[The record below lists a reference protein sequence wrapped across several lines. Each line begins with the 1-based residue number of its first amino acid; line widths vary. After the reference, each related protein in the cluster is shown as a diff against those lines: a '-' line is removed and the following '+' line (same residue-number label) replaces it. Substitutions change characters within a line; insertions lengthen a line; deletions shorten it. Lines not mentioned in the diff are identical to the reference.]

1 VRRAGC
7 GVRGATCGSDA
18 DAIPHPGALNM
29 EVLSC
34 AAVGFHVRVVLQRSA
49 ACAVLLLVGGATARG
64 QSASFQDLASELAAK
79 IAAVVSP
86 GGAVLVTSIPVDAA
100 DEAPLQQVVRE
111 VARVLTAR
119 GDRLVASEAAAVVVA
134 VGCTTNLR
142 ERVCLAEVRRSE
154 TRQVVSASK
163 AHDGRTSGDADPT
176 LALEAAPLF
185 AQRAAILDVAPLGDR
200 LLVLDPAAITLYRRA
215 DDGWQRVESRAIGP
229 ARVWPRDVRGRLRAS
244 GSAIEA
250 FLPGAVCRGPV
261 DLSLLTCVDEREPW
275 PLAVD
280 NAGIDA
286 ARNYFQTPEGVSF
299 VGAAALGADGDARW
313 ALADLSGTL
322 ILMDERRKPLG
333 AIGSSDDV
341 AGLTARC
348 RPGAYLLASSR
359 LAGADTE
366 TLRLLRVVGRH
377 LLTAAT
383 PLVMPGRLTALWAA
397 PGASVATVIAHD
409 AGAGRYE
416 AFQVSISCA
425 R

>member
-1 VRRAGC
+1 
-7 GVRGATCGSDA
+7 
-18 DAIPHPGALNM
+18 M

-34 AAVGFHVRVVLQRSA
+34 AAVGFHGRAPFPRTA
-49 ACAVLLLVGGATARG
+49 ACGVLILLGGATVRG
-64 QSASFQDLASELAAK
+64 QRASFEDLASELAAK
-79 IAAVVSP
+79 IAAVVAP
-86 GGAVLVTSIPVDAA
+86 AGAVFVTSIPVDAA
-100 DEAPLQQVVRE
+100 DEAPLRQVARE

-119 GDRLVASEAAAVVVA
+119 GDRLVAAEAAAVVVT
-134 VGCTTNLR
+134 VGCSTNLR
-142 ERVCLAEVRRSE
+142 ERACLAEVRRAD

-163 AHDGRTSGDADPT
+163 ADDGRTSGDADPI
-176 LALEAAPLF
+176 LALEAVPLF

-200 LLVLDPAAITLYRRA
+200 LLVLDPAAITLYSRA
-215 DDGWQRVESRAIGP
+215 DEGWQRVESRAIGQ
-229 ARVWPRDVRGRLRAS
+229 ARVWPRDLRGRLRVS
-244 GSAIEA
+244 GRAIEA

-261 DLSLLTCVDEREPW
+261 DLSGLTCVDEREPW

-313 ALADLSGTL
+313 ALADPSGTL
-322 ILMDERRKPLG
+322 MLMDERRKPLG

-348 RPGAYLLASSR
+348 RPGAAYLLASSR
-359 LAGADTE
+359 TIRGAAERVDLQADTD
-366 TLRLLRVVGRH
+366 TLRLLRVVGRR

-383 PLVMPGRLTALWAA
+383 PLVLPGRLTALWAA
-397 PGASVATVIAHD
+397 PGAGVATVVAHD
-409 AGAGRYE
+409 AGTGRYE
-416 AFQVSISCA
+416 AFQVSISCV